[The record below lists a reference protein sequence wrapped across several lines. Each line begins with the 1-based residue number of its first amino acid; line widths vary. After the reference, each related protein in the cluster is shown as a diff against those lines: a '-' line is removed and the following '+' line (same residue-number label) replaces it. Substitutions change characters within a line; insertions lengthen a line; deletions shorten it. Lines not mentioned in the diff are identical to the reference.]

1 MEKLVLV
8 CLIIAIICALAEWS
22 PQPRARQ

>member
-8 CLIIAIICALAEWS
+8 CLMVAIICALAEWS
-22 PQPRARQ
+22 PQPRPRQ